1 MNNLSLISLAL
12 SISLVLGLL
21 YTSII
26 SLLEKE
32 IVASTRSF
40 WGAILLGT
48 PLVYLSIY
56 NDIFAIA
63 FPIMVFLSLIIF
75 LLPIGKKTFPYDDT
89 PTTQIDERDVMFAR
103 NKLIPDTAR
112 FNEYYNNHPEFLEVD
127 NNWRKKPGLTSLGA
141 TTYNKFH
148 YASADASFIAVS
160 HFHNHIDNPTQSNK
174 SEINSV
180 EFTNYLKN
188 WSKKLGAL
196 DIGITEMKDYH
207 YYSHTGRG
215 DDYGVPITQRH
226 KYGICITVEMD
237 KEMMSYAPKGPTV
250 MESAQQYMNA
260 GVIAIQ
266 LAEFIRLLG
275 YPARAHID
283 GKYQVVCPLVAR
295 DAGMGE
301 IGRMGLLMT
310 PKLGPRVRLAVVTS
324 DIPLITDKR
333 INDYTM
339 IDFCIKCK
347 KCADVCPSK
356 SISFDNPT
364 EINGVKRWQIN
375 QESCFDFWC
384 QVGTDCGRCVS
395 VCPYSHPDNFL
406 HNVVR
411 FGIKN
416 SSVFR
421 SVAAR
426 MDDVL
431 YGKIPPSKEI
441 DNWLD
446 V

>member
-1 MNNLSLISLAL
+1 MFYTALISFLENETTASVRAFWAAILIGVPLIYL
-12 SISLVLGLL
+12 S
-21 YTSII
+21 TNNQFFSIVFSI
-26 SLLEKE
+26 TSLL
-32 IVASTRSF
+32 V
-40 WGAILLGT
+40 
-48 PLVYLSIY
+48 
-56 NDIFAIA
+56 
-63 FPIMVFLSLIIF
+63 LIIF
-75 LLPIGKKTFPYDDT
+75 LIPLGKRTFPYNDT
-89 PTTQIDERDVMFAR
+89 PTTQIDERDIMFSR
-103 NKLIPDTAR
+103 NKLIPNTTR
-112 FNEYYNNHPEFLEVD
+112 FEEYYKNHPEYLEID
-127 NNWRKKPGLTSLGA
+127 NVWRKKPGLTSLGA
-141 TTYNKFH
+141 YTYNKFH

-160 HFHNHIDNPTQSNK
+160 HFHNYVDTQINIDK
-174 SEINSV
+174 FEINSL
-180 EFTNYLKN
+180 EFTNYIKN
-188 WSKKLGAL
+188 WSKKLGAI

-207 YYSHTGRG
+207 YYSHIGRG
-215 DDYGVPITQRH
+215 DDYGKPITQRH
-226 KYGICITVEMD
+226 KFGICITVEMD

-266 LAEFIRLLG
+266 IAEFIRLLG

-283 GKYQVVCPLVAR
+283 GKYQIVCPLVAR
-295 DAGMGE
+295 DAGLGE

-310 PKLGPRVRLAVVTS
+310 PKLGPRVRLAVVTT
-324 DIPLITDKR
+324 DIPLNIDKR
-333 INDYTM
+333 LNDYSM

-356 SISFDNPT
+356 SISFDNQI

-395 VCPYSHPDNFL
+395 VCPYSHPDNLL

-416 SSVFR
+416 SALFR
-421 SVAAR
+421 SIAAK

-431 YGKIPPSKEI
+431 YGKVPPSKEI
-441 DNWLD
+441 NNWLD
-446 V
+446 I